1 MPTLKNSLKHRSGVP
16 FEQCA
21 VPFSTT
27 TTCNLKHTRDAP
39 AQHCNCFHPVRL
51 SLAISGYL
59 PAISRLSSHI
69 DGFWPGYLSA
79 ISRLSSAILKYRWI
93 LGRLSPGYLPAIFGY
108 HHISMD
114 LARLSLA
121 ISRLSSGYLS
131 DVFQISFGFVSFSSC
146 CFLTCR

>member
-1 MPTLKNSLKHRSGVP
+1 MCSTFFNNNHLQFETHQGCASSALQLLPPCPAISGY
-16 FEQCA
+16 
-21 VPFSTT
+21 
-27 TTCNLKHTRDAP
+27 L
-39 AQHCNCFHPVRL
+39 RL
-51 SLAISGYL
+51 SPGYL